1 MKALLSVYDK
11 TGIVEFSK
19 QVASAGYELLS
30 TGGTHSSLSE
40 GGLKVEQV
48 ADYTGSPEI
57 LEGRVKTLHP
67 TIYAGLL
74 ARRDSSD
81 HMDELKN
88 QGIDSIDLVVVN
100 LYPFVE
106 TVSKPNVTLADA
118 LENIDIG
125 GPTMLRAASKNFPAV
140 AVVVDPADYAWVG
153 QKLSEG
159 GLTID
164 DRRGLAAKAFNHVS
178 TYDAAVTK
186 YLLKSDSAD
195 EELPGSLTISLKKIT
210 GLR

>member
-19 QVASAGYELLS
+19 KVVAAGYELLS
-30 TGGTHSSLSE
+30 TGGTHHSLSD
-40 GGLKVEQV
+40 GGLTVQQV

-74 ARRDSSD
+74 ARRDSPE
-81 HMDELKN
+81 HMGELKTQN
-88 QGIDSIDLVVVN
+88 IDSIDLVVVN

-106 TVSKPNVTLADA
+106 TISKSDVTLADA

-125 GPTMLRAASKNFPAV
+125 GPTMLRAASKNFPSV
-140 AVVVDPADYAWVG
+140 AVVVDPADYGWVG
-153 QKLSEG
+153 ESWPTSG
-159 GLTID
+159 
-164 DRRGLAAKAFNHVS
+164 
-178 TYDAAVTK
+178 
-186 YLLKSDSAD
+186 SA
-195 EELPGSLTISLKKIT
+195 
-210 GLR
+210 

>member
-11 TGIVEFSK
+11 TGIVEFAK
-19 QVASAGYELLS
+19 QVTSAGYELLS

-57 LEGRVKTLHP
+57 LEGRIKTLHP

-74 ARRDSSD
+74 AKRDSPD
-81 HMDELKN
+81 HMVELKN

-106 TVSKPNVTLADA
+106 TVSRPNVTLADA

-125 GPTMLRAASKNFPAV
+125 GPTLIKDATKNIPTVADNVYPNKSISYKKPTPPTTERGKLEETSDAYEAV
-140 AVVVDPADYAWVG
+140 
-153 QKLSEG
+153 
-159 GLTID
+159 
-164 DRRGLAAKAFNHVS
+164 
-178 TYDAAVTK
+178 
-186 YLLKSDSAD
+186 
-195 EELPGSLTISLKKIT
+195 
-210 GLR
+210 